1 MTRKLNVRF
10 VPKADL
16 APTRSPRRR
25 ARLAFGDVDAERLRS
40 LEVDDDLKASL
51 TASPAD
57 RLAFDPSMILVT
69 IRVKR
74 QTHNI

>member
-1 MTRKLNVRF
+1 MLM
-10 VPKADL
+10 P
-16 APTRSPRRR
+16 
-25 ARLAFGDVDAERLRS
+25 ERLRS